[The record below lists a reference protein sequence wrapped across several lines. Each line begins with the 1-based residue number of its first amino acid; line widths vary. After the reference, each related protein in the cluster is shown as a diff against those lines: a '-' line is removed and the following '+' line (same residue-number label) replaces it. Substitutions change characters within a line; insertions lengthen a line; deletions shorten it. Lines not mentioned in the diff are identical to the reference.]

1 MSIKLEN
8 QNLIVTISEKGAEL
22 TSLRNK
28 ETGIDYLW
36 QGDPAFWNRQAPVLF
51 PIVGRL
57 KNDQYEYKNKRYSMS
72 QHGFARDYPFDITQQ
87 SETTVAL
94 QLVADPSTKEKYP
107 FDFRL
112 TITYRLDNQ
121 TLDVGY
127 LVENLNQQEEMYFS
141 IGGHPGFNV
150 PLTPETGFEDYY
162 LNFSPKRSRT
172 SIPLKGPY
180 LDLENRTLAQTN
192 TDIALKRALFDQ
204 DALIYETKR
213 KNTFSIQSD
222 KTKHKVAM
230 TFEGFPYVG
239 IWSPPKQEAP
249 FVCIEPWFGVAD
261 SIEATGQ
268 LTEKLGIQYLA
279 PAEQFNCHYEI
290 AVE

>member
-28 ETGIDYLW
+28 ETGIEYLW

-51 PIVGRL
+51 PIIGRL
-57 KNDQYEYKNKRYSMS
+57 KDDQYEYKNKRYSMS
-72 QHGFARDYPFDITQQ
+72 QHGFARDYPFNITQQ
-87 SETTVAL
+87 SETAVAL
-94 QLVADPSTKEKYP
+94 QLSADPSTKEKYP

-112 TITYRLDNQ
+112 TITYRLENQ

-150 PLTPETGFEDYY
+150 PLTSETVFEDYY

-172 SIPLKGPY
+172 LIPLEGPY

-222 KTKHKVAM
+222 KTKHKVAV
-230 TFEGFPYVG
+230 TLEGFPYVG

-261 SIEATGQ
+261 SLDATGQ
-268 LTEKLGIQYLA
+268 LTEKLGIQHLA

-290 AVE
+290 AVD